1 MYVFSIRAVE
11 FALAAESTTS
21 NLKVVSS
28 NPAVSFDSKL
38 RLGPLVSCGAV
49 VRAVASDNR
58 SPWFESYQ

>member
-1 MYVFSIRAVE
+1 MNVFSIRAVE

-21 NLKVVSS
+21 NLKVASS
-28 NPAVSFDSKL
+28 NPAESFDSKL